1 MKWWPFRSKSGVRE
15 AEDRAY
21 TDAIVNAIQAAAG
34 GSAKDAGATSGLE
47 ICAGLIGRAFASA
60 EISGPAMLNA
70 PPAMI
75 MESIGR
81 DMITCGEC
89 VVFPESGTWARASSW
104 DIMGRTADELGWR
117 YRLEIAAP
125 DGNYQRILNGS
136 QVAHCRYSTDPNRP
150 WEGVGPLQRAT
161 LAATLHSN
169 MEQRTGEEAGA
180 NVGSVIPLPVD
191 GQDPTVS
198 ALKSDIKNLKGQ
210 AAFVETTAG
219 GMGQGAAA
227 SPQSDWKQMRIGAQ
241 FAPQT
246 EGMFR
251 ASQLAVVAACGIP
264 VELLTAADGTGQRE
278 AWRRALWGTIA
289 PLGRLVEAQ
298 LTKVA
303 KGPVRLSFR
312 ALMASDIASRARS
325 YMQLKSAGMSDADAA
340 RHSGLDME

>member
-1 MKWWPFRSKSGVRE
+1 
-15 AEDRAY
+15 
-21 TDAIVNAIQAAAG
+21 
-34 GSAKDAGATSGLE
+34 
-47 ICAGLIGRAFASA
+47 
-60 EISGPAMLNA
+60 
-70 PPAMI
+70 MI

-89 VVFPESGTWARASSW
+89 VVFPESVTWARASSF
-104 DIMGRTADELGWR
+104 DVMGRTADELGWR
-117 YRLEIAAP
+117 YRAEVAAP
-125 DGNYQRILNGS
+125 DGNYQRVLSGS

-210 AAFVETTAG
+210 AAFVETTSG

-241 FAPQT
+241 FTAQT

-251 ASQLAVVAACGIP
+251 ASQLAVVAACGVP

-278 AWRRALWGTIA
+278 AWRRALHGTIA
-289 PLGRLVEAQ
+289 PLGRIVEAQ

-303 KGPVRLSFR
+303 KGPVRLSFT
-312 ALMASDIASRARS
+312 ALKASDIASRARAF
-325 YMQLKSAGMSDADAA
+325 QNLVN
-340 RHSGLDME
+340 SGLSLDEAAAASGILAD